1 MAENTTSLII
11 KNMEKYG
18 GSPAMLMRDSLQ
30 TLRNILGNN
39 HGIISAEN
47 PVALL
52 LEMSATQ
59 TAGSIGKNWLLN
71 RRQYPVAA
79 RTHED
84 LWYHLSDLDW
94 VGAFA
99 LPSDATFVLAFDY
112 NELEQMMRPLANDDD
127 GKLLRIPKG
136 MRITV
141 GNVDFMLDYPINI
154 RQLRHGGF
162 RVTYDTSEKSPI
174 QQLESNI
181 IEHSVASIAD
191 VKHFMI
197 RARFIQVTETV
208 VEDSVTNNTTITVKK
223 NFNDQYYYARVFT
236 GNDEL
241 GWKELTTTHA
251 PDIYDANKPTA
262 VLKVIENAN
271 DSTLTVTI
279 PKLYNAT
286 TTATNGLISNT
297 LGSRIRVE
305 IYSTLGEISMK
316 LDEYTPNQFSYDFF
330 PQGERK
336 RDYSGI
342 GDYSAAL
349 KSIRSMSIW
358 SDTFVSQGRDAL
370 TFEELRE
377 RVINNTVGPNEVPV
391 SNNAIEDKIQDYRFN
406 ITKAV
411 DYVTSRAYWAVRD
424 MPNPESSKLITPAA
438 SSVET
443 LSTSISALVGTG
455 TVIDND
461 ARVTIMPESV
471 YTMKNGK
478 LSMLVKSDIER
489 IKEMNSENKAKAVN
503 ENEMFF
509 SPFHYVVDTNHDTIK
524 LRPYYLDKPIAKT
537 KSFVTANNKIDIALG
552 IDTYAIERTPK
563 GYRLIVTM
571 QSNDVYRKLLNDD
584 YWAQLLIHPYK
595 DKGYVYLAGKFIG
608 RTTEDEPMFQF
619 DLDTRFDLDDN
630 HNLIVKNMSLQ
641 GFGELDV
648 PIPLEAKW
656 ELIFGFYGKMDNW
669 SRIKLDDIVGL
680 HLVNP
685 DAKSCLMES
694 LDVRLGY
701 HLEYLWTRARTH
713 ATELFY
719 KRYDKNVPLTYQED
733 VYDQDESTGSI
744 VNIVN
749 GEVQYN
755 LRHRKGDQV
764 VDKDGQPVWLHREG
778 DVMLD
783 ENGRPIIKE
792 PRKVNRRLE
801 LMLVDATYLFATDEI
816 AKSYREEIVETF
828 LDWIVD
834 DLKPINDK
842 TLEQTRILYY
852 PSSTMGEFR
861 VMYNEGIETYI
872 NAAQSLQISF
882 TVSKQV
888 YIDYD
893 IQEKIK
899 NASVKVIYEELKKNT
914 VSISSIVAALVKEHG
929 KDVLGIKVRNLGNND
944 DIVSFTVLDEG
955 KRATLR
961 KKLIVQSDDTLA
973 VSEDITFNFILHESE
988 TTLI

>member
-1 MAENTTSLII
+1 MSDETTSLII
-11 KNMEKYG
+11 RNMEKYG

-30 TLRNILGNN
+30 TLRNVLNNN

-112 NELEQMMRPLANDDD
+112 AELESMMRPMANDDD

-162 RVTYDTSEKSPI
+162 RVTYDTLEKSPI

-181 IEHSVASIAD
+181 IEHSVVSIAD
-191 VKHFMI
+191 VKHFLI
-197 RARFIQVTETV
+197 RARFIQVTEIV
-208 VEDSVTNNTTITVKK
+208 VEDSITSNTTIKINK
-223 NFNDQYYYARVFT
+223 NFEDQYYYARVFT
-236 GNDEL
+236 GNDEQ
-241 GWKELTTTHA
+241 GWKELATTHA

-262 VLKVIENAN
+262 VLKVTENAT
-271 DSTLTVTI
+271 DSTLSVSI
-279 PKLYNAT
+279 PKLYNNSIT
-286 TTATNGLISNT
+286 NNNGLVSNT
-297 LGSRIRVE
+297 LGSRVKIE

-342 GDYSAAL
+342 GDFSAAL

-358 SDTFVSQGRDAL
+358 SDTFISQGRDAL
-370 TFEELRE
+370 SFEELRE

-443 LSTSISALVGTG
+443 LSTSISALIGTG
-455 TVIDND
+455 TVIDNR
-461 ARVTIMPESV
+461 ARVTIVPDSV

-478 LSMLVKSDIER
+478 LSMLMKSDIDR
-489 IKEMNSENKAKAVN
+489 IKEMNTENKAKAVN

-524 LRPYYLDKPIAKT
+524 LRPYYLDKPVART
-537 KSFVTANNKIDIALG
+537 KSFITANNKIDIALG
-552 IDTYAIERTPK
+552 IELYTIERTPK
-563 GYRLIVTM
+563 GYRLVVTM
-571 QSNDVYRKLLNDD
+571 RSNDVYRKLRNDE

-608 RTTEDEPMFQF
+608 RTNEDEPMFQF
-619 DLDTRFDLDDN
+619 DLDTRFDLDEN
-630 HNLIVKNMSLQ
+630 HNLIINNMSLQ
-641 GFGELDV
+641 GFGELDT
-648 PIPLEAKW
+648 PIPLESKW
-656 ELIFGFYGKMDNW
+656 ELIFGFYGQMDNW
-669 SRIKLDDIVGL
+669 SRIKLDDLVGL

-685 DAKSCLMES
+685 DAKACLMES
-694 LDVRLGY
+694 IDVRLGHY
-701 HLEYLWTRARTH
+701 LEYLWTRARTH
-713 ATELFY
+713 ATEYSY
-719 KRYDKNVPLTYQED
+719 KRYDKNIPLLYKED
-733 VYDQDESTGSI
+733 VYDKDETTGSI

-764 VDKDGQPVWLHREG
+764 IGKDGQPVWLHREG

-852 PSSTMGEFR
+852 PSSTMGEFK
-861 VMYNEGIETYI
+861 VMYNEGIETFI
-872 NAAQSLQISF
+872 NAAQSLQVSF
-882 TVSKQV
+882 TVNKQV
-888 YIDYD
+888 YLDYD

-899 NASVKVIYEELKKNT
+899 SASVKVIYEELKKNT

>member
-1 MAENTTSLII
+1 
-11 KNMEKYG
+11 MEKYG

-30 TLRNILGNN
+30 TLRNVLNNN

-59 TAGSIGKNWLLN
+59 TAGSIGKNWLFN

-112 NELEQMMRPLANDDD
+112 AELESMMRPMANDDD

-162 RVTYDTSEKSPI
+162 RVTYDTLEKSPI

-181 IEHSVASIAD
+181 IEHSVVSIAD
-191 VKHFMI
+191 VKHFLI
-197 RARFIQVTETV
+197 RARFIQVTEIV
-208 VEDSVTNNTTITVKK
+208 VEDSITSNTTIKINK
-223 NFNDQYYYARVFT
+223 NFEDQYYYARVFT
-236 GNDEL
+236 GNDEQ
-241 GWKELTTTHA
+241 GWKELSTTHA

-262 VLKVIENAN
+262 VLKVTENAT
-271 DSTLTVTI
+271 DSTLSVSI
-279 PKLYNAT
+279 PKLYNNSIT
-286 TTATNGLISNT
+286 NNNGLVSNT
-297 LGSRIRVE
+297 LGSRVKIE

-342 GDYSAAL
+342 GDFSAAL

-358 SDTFVSQGRDAL
+358 SDTFISQGRDAL
-370 TFEELRE
+370 SFEELRD

-443 LSTSISALVGTG
+443 LSTSISALIGTG
-455 TVIDND
+455 TVIDNR
-461 ARVTIMPESV
+461 ARVTIMPDSV

-478 LSMLVKSDIER
+478 LSMLMKSDIDR
-489 IKEMNSENKAKAVN
+489 IKEMNTENKAKAVN

-524 LRPYYLDKPIAKT
+524 LRPYYLDKPVART
-537 KSFVTANNKIDIALG
+537 KSFITANNKIDIALG
-552 IDTYAIERTPK
+552 IELYTIERTPK

-571 QSNDVYRKLLNDD
+571 RSNDVYRKLRNDE

-608 RTTEDEPMFQF
+608 RTNEDEPMFQF
-619 DLDTRFDLDDN
+619 DLDTRFDLDEN
-630 HNLIVKNMSLQ
+630 HNLIINNMSLQ
-641 GFGELDV
+641 GFGELDT
-648 PIPLEAKW
+648 PIPLESKW
-656 ELIFGFYGKMDNW
+656 ELIFGFYGQMDNW
-669 SRIKLDDIVGL
+669 SRIKLDDLVGL

-685 DAKSCLMES
+685 DAKACLMES
-694 LDVRLGY
+694 IDVRLGHY
-701 HLEYLWTRARTH
+701 LEYLWTRARTH
-713 ATELFY
+713 ATEYSY
-719 KRYDKNVPLTYQED
+719 KRYDKNIPLLYKED
-733 VYDQDESTGSI
+733 VYDKDETTGSI

-764 VDKDGQPVWLHREG
+764 IGKDGQPVWLHREG

-834 DLKPINDK
+834 DLKPINGK

-852 PSSTMGEFR
+852 PSSTMGEFK
-861 VMYNEGIETYI
+861 VMYNEGIETFI
-872 NAAQSLQISF
+872 NAAQSLQVSF
-882 TVSKQV
+882 TVNKQV
-888 YIDYD
+888 YLDYY

-899 NASVKVIYEELKKNT
+899 SASVKVIYEELKKNT

>member
-1 MAENTTSLII
+1 MAEDNTSLIV
-11 KNMEKYG
+11 KNIEKYG
-18 GSPAMLMRDSLQ
+18 SSPAMLMRDSLT
-30 TLRNILGNN
+30 TLKAVLNNN
-39 HGIISAEN
+39 HGIVSAEN

-52 LEMSATQ
+52 MEMSAVQ
-59 TAGSIGKNWLLN
+59 TAGAIGKSWLLN

-79 RTHED
+79 KTHED

-112 NELEQMMRPLANDDD
+112 DELEQIMLPMPNDDD
-127 GKLLRIPKG
+127 GRLLRIPKG
-136 MRITV
+136 IRITV

-162 RVTYDTSEKSPI
+162 RVTYDTAEKSPI

-181 IEHSVASIAD
+181 IEHSVANID
-191 VKHFMI
+191 GVKHFLI
-197 RARFIQVTETV
+197 RIRLIQVTETI
-208 VEDSVTNNTTITVKK
+208 VEDSITSNATITVNK

-236 GNDEL
+236 GNDET
-241 GWKELTTTHA
+241 GWKELTTTHS
-251 PDIYDANKPTA
+251 PDIYDINKLTA
-262 VLKVIENAN
+262 VLKVIENTN

-279 PKLYNAT
+279 PKIYNVST
-286 TTATNGLISNT
+286 TSNNGLISNR
-297 LGSRIRVE
+297 LGSRIRVQ

-316 LDEYTPNQFSYDFF
+316 LDEYTPSQFSYDFF

-336 RDYSGI
+336 RDYSSI
-342 GDYSAAL
+342 GEYSAAL
-349 KSIRSMSIW
+349 KSLRNMSIW
-358 SDTFVSQGRDAL
+358 SDTFISQGRDAL

-377 RVINNTVGPNEVPV
+377 RVINNTVGPNEIPV

-438 SSVET
+438 SSVEVLT
-443 LSTSISALVGTG
+443 TSISALIGSG

-461 ARVTIMPESV
+461 ARITITPESV
-471 YTMKNGK
+471 YSMKNGK
-478 LSMLVKSDIER
+478 LSMLTKSDIDR

-503 ENEMFF
+503 TNEMFF
-509 SPFHYVVDTNHDTIK
+509 SPFHYVVDTNHDTIR
-524 LRPYYLDKPIAKT
+524 LRPYYLDKPTAKT
-537 KSFVTANNKIDIALG
+537 KSFITANDKIDIALG
-552 IDTYAIERTPK
+552 IDQYTIERTNK

-571 QSNDVYRKLLNDD
+571 QSNDVYKKMWDDD

-608 RTTEDEPMFQF
+608 RTPENEPMFQF
-619 DLDTRFDLDDN
+619 DLDTRFDLDEN

-656 ELIFGFYGKMDNW
+656 EIMFGFYGQMPNW
-669 SRIKLDDIVGL
+669 SRIKLDNLIGL

-685 DAKSCLMES
+685 DAKACLMES
-694 LDVRLGY
+694 IDVRLGHY
-701 HLEYLWTRARTH
+701 LEYLWTRARTH
-713 ATELFY
+713 ATETFY
-719 KRYDKNVPLTYQED
+719 KRYDKNVPLTYPED
-733 VYDQDESTGSI
+733 VYDKDQATGSI

-749 GEVQYN
+749 GKVTYN
-755 LRHRKGDQV
+755 LRHRKGDPV
-764 VDKDGQPVWLHREG
+764 LDENDQPVYRHREG

-783 ENGRPIIKE
+783 ENQRPIIKE
-792 PRKVNRRLE
+792 PRKVIRRLE

-828 LDWIVD
+828 LDWIVE

-861 VMYNEGIETYI
+861 VMYNEGIETFI
-872 NAAQSLQISF
+872 NAAQSLQIWF

-899 NASVKVIYEELKKNT
+899 TASIRVIYEELKKNT

-929 KDVLGIKVRNLGNND
+929 KDVMGIKVRNLGNND

-973 VSEDITFNFILHESE
+973 VAEDITFNFILHESE
-988 TTLI
+988 QNL

>member
-1 MAENTTSLII
+1 MSDETTSLII
-11 KNMEKYG
+11 RNMEKYG

-30 TLRNILGNN
+30 TLRNVLNNN

-112 NELEQMMRPLANDDD
+112 AELESMMRPMANDDD

-162 RVTYDTSEKSPI
+162 RVTYDTLEKSPI

-181 IEHSVASIAD
+181 IEHSVVSIAD
-191 VKHFMI
+191 VKHFLI
-197 RARFIQVTETV
+197 RVRFIQVTEIV
-208 VEDSVTNNTTITVKK
+208 VEDSITSNTTIKINK
-223 NFNDQYYYARVFT
+223 NFEDQYYYARVFT
-236 GNDEL
+236 GNDEQ
-241 GWKELTTTHA
+241 GWKELSTTHA

-262 VLKVIENAN
+262 VLKVTENAT
-271 DSTLTVTI
+271 DSTLSISI
-279 PKLYNAT
+279 PKLYNNSIT
-286 TTATNGLISNT
+286 NNNGLVSNT
-297 LGSRIRVE
+297 LGSRVKIE

-342 GDYSAAL
+342 GDFSAAL

-358 SDTFVSQGRDAL
+358 SDTFISQGRDAL
-370 TFEELRE
+370 SFEELRD

-443 LSTSISALVGTG
+443 LSTSISALIGTG
-455 TVIDND
+455 TVIDNR
-461 ARVTIMPESV
+461 ARVTIMPDSV

-478 LSMLVKSDIER
+478 LSMLMKSDIDR
-489 IKEMNSENKAKAVN
+489 IKEMNTENKAKAVN

-524 LRPYYLDKPIAKT
+524 LRPYYLDKPVART
-537 KSFVTANNKIDIALG
+537 KSFITANNKIDIALG
-552 IDTYAIERTPK
+552 IELYTIERTAK

-571 QSNDVYRKLLNDD
+571 RSNDVYRKLRNDE

-608 RTTEDEPMFQF
+608 RTNEDEPMFQF
-619 DLDTRFDLDDN
+619 DLDTRFDLDEN
-630 HNLIVKNMSLQ
+630 HNLIINNMSLQ
-641 GFGELDV
+641 GFGELDT
-648 PIPLEAKW
+648 PIPLESKW
-656 ELIFGFYGKMDNW
+656 ELIFGFYGQMDNW
-669 SRIKLDDIVGL
+669 SRIKLDDLVGL

-685 DAKSCLMES
+685 DAKACLMES
-694 LDVRLGY
+694 IDVRLGHY
-701 HLEYLWTRARTH
+701 LEYLWTRARTH
-713 ATELFY
+713 ATEYSY
-719 KRYDKNVPLTYQED
+719 KRYDKNIPLLYKED
-733 VYDQDESTGSI
+733 VYDKDETTGSI

-764 VDKDGQPVWLHREG
+764 IGKDGQPVWLHREG

-852 PSSTMGEFR
+852 PSSTMGEFK
-861 VMYNEGIETYI
+861 VMYNEGIETFI
-872 NAAQSLQISF
+872 NAAQSLQVSF
-882 TVSKQV
+882 TVNKQV
-888 YIDYD
+888 YLDYD

-899 NASVKVIYEELKKNT
+899 SASVKVIYEELKKNT

>member
-1 MAENTTSLII
+1 
-11 KNMEKYG
+11 MEKYG

-30 TLRNILGNN
+30 TLRNVLNNN

-112 NELEQMMRPLANDDD
+112 AELESMMRPMANDDD

-162 RVTYDTSEKSPI
+162 RVTYDTLEKSPI

-181 IEHSVASIAD
+181 IEHSVVSIAD
-191 VKHFMI
+191 VKHFLI
-197 RARFIQVTETV
+197 RVRFIQVTEIV
-208 VEDSVTNNTTITVKK
+208 VEDSITSNTTIKINK
-223 NFNDQYYYARVFT
+223 NFEDQYYYARVFT
-236 GNDEL
+236 GNDEQ
-241 GWKELTTTHA
+241 GWKELSTTHA

-262 VLKVIENAN
+262 VLKVTENAT
-271 DSTLTVTI
+271 DSTLSVNI
-279 PKLYNAT
+279 PKLYNNSIT
-286 TTATNGLISNT
+286 NNNGLVSNT
-297 LGSRIRVE
+297 LGSRVKIE

-342 GDYSAAL
+342 GDFSAAL

-358 SDTFVSQGRDAL
+358 SDTFISQGRDAL
-370 TFEELRE
+370 SFEELRD

-443 LSTSISALVGTG
+443 LSTSISALIGTG
-455 TVIDND
+455 TVIDNR
-461 ARVTIMPESV
+461 ARVTIMPDSV

-478 LSMLVKSDIER
+478 LSMLMKSDIDR
-489 IKEMNSENKAKAVN
+489 IKEMNTENKAKAVN

-524 LRPYYLDKPIAKT
+524 LRPYYLDKPVART
-537 KSFVTANNKIDIALG
+537 KSFITANNKIDIALG
-552 IDTYAIERTPK
+552 IELYTIERTPK

-571 QSNDVYRKLLNDD
+571 RSNDVYRKLRNDE
-584 YWAQLLIHPYK
+584 YWVQLLIHPYK

-608 RTTEDEPMFQF
+608 RTNEDEPMFQF
-619 DLDTRFDLDDN
+619 DLDTRFDLDEN
-630 HNLIVKNMSLQ
+630 HNLIINNMSLQ
-641 GFGELDV
+641 GFGELDT
-648 PIPLEAKW
+648 PIPLESKW
-656 ELIFGFYGKMDNW
+656 ELIFGFYGQMDNW
-669 SRIKLDDIVGL
+669 SRIKLDDLVGL

-685 DAKSCLMES
+685 DAKACLMES
-694 LDVRLGY
+694 IDVRLGHY
-701 HLEYLWTRARTH
+701 LEYLWTRARTH
-713 ATELFY
+713 ATEYAY
-719 KRYDKNVPLTYQED
+719 KRYDKNIPLLYKED
-733 VYDQDESTGSI
+733 VYDKDETTGSI

-764 VDKDGQPVWLHREG
+764 IGKDGQPVWLHREG

-852 PSSTMGEFR
+852 PSSTMGEFK
-861 VMYNEGIETYI
+861 VMYNEGIETFI
-872 NAAQSLQISF
+872 NAAQSLQVSF
-882 TVSKQV
+882 TVNKQV
-888 YIDYD
+888 YLDYD

-899 NASVKVIYEELKKNT
+899 SASVKVIYEELKKNT

>member
-1 MAENTTSLII
+1 
-11 KNMEKYG
+11 MEKYG

-30 TLRNILGNN
+30 TLRNVLNNN

-112 NELEQMMRPLANDDD
+112 AELESMMRPMANDDD

-162 RVTYDTSEKSPI
+162 RVTYDTLEKSPI

-181 IEHSVASIAD
+181 IEHSVVSIAD
-191 VKHFMI
+191 VKHFLI
-197 RARFIQVTETV
+197 RARFIQVTEIV
-208 VEDSVTNNTTITVKK
+208 VEDSITSNTTIKINK
-223 NFNDQYYYARVFT
+223 NFEDQYYYARVFT
-236 GNDEL
+236 GNDEQ
-241 GWKELTTTHA
+241 GWKELATTHA

-262 VLKVIENAN
+262 VLKVTENAT
-271 DSTLTVTI
+271 DSTLSVSI
-279 PKLYNAT
+279 PKLYNNSIT
-286 TTATNGLISNT
+286 NNNGLVSNT
-297 LGSRIRVE
+297 LGSRVKIE

-342 GDYSAAL
+342 GDFSAAL

-358 SDTFVSQGRDAL
+358 SDTFISQGRDAL
-370 TFEELRE
+370 SFEELRE

-443 LSTSISALVGTG
+443 LSTSISALIGTG
-455 TVIDND
+455 TVIDNR
-461 ARVTIMPESV
+461 ARVTIMPDSV

-478 LSMLVKSDIER
+478 LSMLMKSDIDR
-489 IKEMNSENKAKAVN
+489 IKEMNTENKAKAVN

-524 LRPYYLDKPIAKT
+524 LRPYYLDKPVART
-537 KSFVTANNKIDIALG
+537 KSFITANNKIDIALG
-552 IDTYAIERTPK
+552 IELYTIERTPK

-571 QSNDVYRKLLNDD
+571 RSNDVYRKLRNDE

-608 RTTEDEPMFQF
+608 RTNEDEPMFQF
-619 DLDTRFDLDDN
+619 DLDTRFDLDEN
-630 HNLIVKNMSLQ
+630 HNLIINNMSLQ
-641 GFGELDV
+641 GFGELDT
-648 PIPLEAKW
+648 PIPLESKW
-656 ELIFGFYGKMDNW
+656 ELIFGFYGQMDNW
-669 SRIKLDDIVGL
+669 SRIKLDDLVGL

-685 DAKSCLMES
+685 DAKACLMES
-694 LDVRLGY
+694 IDVRLGHY
-701 HLEYLWTRARTH
+701 LEYLWTRARTH
-713 ATELFY
+713 ATEYSY
-719 KRYDKNVPLTYQED
+719 KRYDKNIPLLYKED
-733 VYDQDESTGSI
+733 VYDKDETTGSI

-764 VDKDGQPVWLHREG
+764 IGKDGQPVWLHREG

-852 PSSTMGEFR
+852 PSSTMGEFK
-861 VMYNEGIETYI
+861 VMYNEGIETFI
-872 NAAQSLQISF
+872 NAAQSLQVSF
-882 TVSKQV
+882 TVNKQV
-888 YIDYD
+888 YLDYD

-899 NASVKVIYEELKKNT
+899 SASVKVIYEELKKNT

>member
-1 MAENTTSLII
+1 
-11 KNMEKYG
+11 MEKYG

-30 TLRNILGNN
+30 TLRNVLNNN

-112 NELEQMMRPLANDDD
+112 AELESMMRPMANDDD

-162 RVTYDTSEKSPI
+162 RVTYDTLEKSPI

-181 IEHSVASIAD
+181 IEHSVVSIAD
-191 VKHFMI
+191 VKHFLI
-197 RARFIQVTETV
+197 RARFIQVTEIV
-208 VEDSVTNNTTITVKK
+208 VEDSITSNTTIKINK
-223 NFNDQYYYARVFT
+223 NFEDQYYYARVFT
-236 GNDEL
+236 GNDEQ
-241 GWKELTTTHA
+241 GWKELSTTHA

-262 VLKVIENAN
+262 VLKVTENAT
-271 DSTLTVTI
+271 DSTLSVSI
-279 PKLYNAT
+279 PKLYNNSIT
-286 TTATNGLISNT
+286 NNNGLVSNT
-297 LGSRIRVE
+297 LGSRVKIE

-342 GDYSAAL
+342 GDFSAAL

-358 SDTFVSQGRDAL
+358 SDTFISQGRDAL
-370 TFEELRE
+370 SFEELRD

-443 LSTSISALVGTG
+443 LSTSISALIGTG
-455 TVIDND
+455 TVIDNR
-461 ARVTIMPESV
+461 ARVTIMPDSV

-478 LSMLVKSDIER
+478 LSMLMKSDIDR
-489 IKEMNSENKAKAVN
+489 IKEMNTENKAKAVN

-524 LRPYYLDKPIAKT
+524 LRPYYLDKPVART
-537 KSFVTANNKIDIALG
+537 KSFITANNKIDIALG
-552 IDTYAIERTPK
+552 IELYTIERTPK

-571 QSNDVYRKLLNDD
+571 RSNDVYRKLRNDE

-608 RTTEDEPMFQF
+608 RTNEDEPMFQF
-619 DLDTRFDLDDN
+619 DLDTRFDLDEN
-630 HNLIVKNMSLQ
+630 HNLIINNMSLQ
-641 GFGELDV
+641 GFGELDT
-648 PIPLEAKW
+648 PIPLESKW
-656 ELIFGFYGKMDNW
+656 ELIFGFYGQMDNW
-669 SRIKLDDIVGL
+669 SRIKLDDLVGL

-685 DAKSCLMES
+685 DAKACLMES
-694 LDVRLGY
+694 IDVRLGHY
-701 HLEYLWTRARTH
+701 LEYLWTRARTH
-713 ATELFY
+713 ATEYSY
-719 KRYDKNVPLTYQED
+719 KRYDKNIPLLYKED
-733 VYDQDESTGSI
+733 VYDKDETTGSI

-764 VDKDGQPVWLHREG
+764 IGKDGQPVWLHREG

-852 PSSTMGEFR
+852 PSSTMGEFK
-861 VMYNEGIETYI
+861 VMYNEGIETFI
-872 NAAQSLQISF
+872 NAAQSLQVSF
-882 TVSKQV
+882 TVNKQV
-888 YIDYD
+888 YLDYD

-899 NASVKVIYEELKKNT
+899 SASVKVIYEELKKNT

>member
-1 MAENTTSLII
+1 MSDETTSLII
-11 KNMEKYG
+11 RNMEKYG

-30 TLRNILGNN
+30 TLRNVLNNN

-99 LPSDATFVLAFDY
+99 LPSDATFVLAFDHA
-112 NELEQMMRPLANDDD
+112 ELESMMRPMANDDD

-162 RVTYDTSEKSPI
+162 RVTYDTLEKSPI

-181 IEHSVASIAD
+181 IEHSVVSIAD
-191 VKHFMI
+191 VKHFLI
-197 RARFIQVTETV
+197 RVRFIQVTEIV
-208 VEDSVTNNTTITVKK
+208 VEDSITSNTTIKINK
-223 NFNDQYYYARVFT
+223 NFEDQYYYARVFT
-236 GNDEL
+236 GNDEQ
-241 GWKELTTTHA
+241 GWKELSTTHA

-262 VLKVIENAN
+262 VLKVTENAT
-271 DSTLTVTI
+271 DSTLSVSI
-279 PKLYNAT
+279 PKLYNNSIT
-286 TTATNGLISNT
+286 NNNGLVSNT
-297 LGSRIRVE
+297 LGSRVKIE

-342 GDYSAAL
+342 GDFSAAL

-358 SDTFVSQGRDAL
+358 SDTFISQGRDAL
-370 TFEELRE
+370 SFEELRD

-443 LSTSISALVGTG
+443 LSTSISALIGTG
-455 TVIDND
+455 TVIDNR
-461 ARVTIMPESV
+461 ARVTIMPDSV

-478 LSMLVKSDIER
+478 LSMLMKSDIDR
-489 IKEMNSENKAKAVN
+489 IKEMNTENKAKAVN

-524 LRPYYLDKPIAKT
+524 LRPYYLDKPVART
-537 KSFVTANNKIDIALG
+537 KSFITANNKIDIALG
-552 IDTYAIERTPK
+552 IELYTIERTPK

-571 QSNDVYRKLLNDD
+571 RSNDVYRKLRNDE

-608 RTTEDEPMFQF
+608 RTNEDEPMFQF
-619 DLDTRFDLDDN
+619 DLDTRFDLDEN
-630 HNLIVKNMSLQ
+630 HNLIINNMSLQ
-641 GFGELDV
+641 GFGELDT
-648 PIPLEAKW
+648 PIPLESKW
-656 ELIFGFYGKMDNW
+656 ELIFGFYGQMDNW
-669 SRIKLDDIVGL
+669 SRIKLDDLVGL

-685 DAKSCLMES
+685 DAKACLMES
-694 LDVRLGY
+694 IDVRLGHY
-701 HLEYLWTRARTH
+701 LEYLWTRARTH
-713 ATELFY
+713 ATEYSY
-719 KRYDKNVPLTYQED
+719 KRYDKNIPLLYKED
-733 VYDQDESTGSI
+733 VYDKDETTGSI

-764 VDKDGQPVWLHREG
+764 IGKDGQPVWLHREG

-852 PSSTMGEFR
+852 PSSTMGEFK
-861 VMYNEGIETYI
+861 VMYNEGIETFI
-872 NAAQSLQISF
+872 NAAQSLQVSF
-882 TVSKQV
+882 TVNKQV
-888 YIDYD
+888 YLDYD

-899 NASVKVIYEELKKNT
+899 SASVKVIYEELKKNT

>member
-1 MAENTTSLII
+1 
-11 KNMEKYG
+11 MEKYG

-30 TLRNILGNN
+30 TLRNVLNNN

-112 NELEQMMRPLANDDD
+112 AELESMMRPMANDDD

-162 RVTYDTSEKSPI
+162 RVTYDTLEKSPI

-181 IEHSVASIAD
+181 IEHSVVSIAD
-191 VKHFMI
+191 VKHFLI
-197 RARFIQVTETV
+197 RVRFIQVTEIV
-208 VEDSVTNNTTITVKK
+208 VEDSITSNTTIKINK
-223 NFNDQYYYARVFT
+223 NFEDQYYYARVFT
-236 GNDEL
+236 GNDEQ
-241 GWKELTTTHA
+241 GWKELSTTHA

-262 VLKVIENAN
+262 VLKVTENAT
-271 DSTLTVTI
+271 DSTLSVSI
-279 PKLYNAT
+279 PKLYNNSIT
-286 TTATNGLISNT
+286 NNNGLVSNT
-297 LGSRIRVE
+297 LGSRVKIE

-342 GDYSAAL
+342 GDFSAAL

-358 SDTFVSQGRDAL
+358 SDTFISQGRDAL
-370 TFEELRE
+370 SFEELRD

-443 LSTSISALVGTG
+443 LSTSISALIGTG
-455 TVIDND
+455 TVIDNR
-461 ARVTIMPESV
+461 ARVTIMPDSV

-478 LSMLVKSDIER
+478 LSMLMKSDIDR
-489 IKEMNSENKAKAVN
+489 IKEMNTENKAKAVN

-524 LRPYYLDKPIAKT
+524 LRPYYLDKPVART
-537 KSFVTANNKIDIALG
+537 KSFITANNKIDIALG
-552 IDTYAIERTPK
+552 IELYTIERTHK

-571 QSNDVYRKLLNDD
+571 RSNDVYRKLRNDE

-608 RTTEDEPMFQF
+608 RTNEDEPMFQF
-619 DLDTRFDLDDN
+619 DLDTRFDLDEN
-630 HNLIVKNMSLQ
+630 HNLIINNMSLQ
-641 GFGELDV
+641 GFGELDT
-648 PIPLEAKW
+648 PIPLESKW
-656 ELIFGFYGKMDNW
+656 ELIFGFYGQMDNW
-669 SRIKLDDIVGL
+669 SRIKLDDLVGL

-685 DAKSCLMES
+685 DAKACLMES
-694 LDVRLGY
+694 IDVRLGHY
-701 HLEYLWTRARTH
+701 LEYLWTRARTH
-713 ATELFY
+713 ATEYSY
-719 KRYDKNVPLTYQED
+719 KRYDKNIPLLYKED
-733 VYDQDESTGSI
+733 VYDKDETTGSI

-764 VDKDGQPVWLHREG
+764 IGKDGQPVWLHREG

-852 PSSTMGEFR
+852 PSSTMGEFK
-861 VMYNEGIETYI
+861 VMYNEGIETFI
-872 NAAQSLQISF
+872 NAAQSLQVSF
-882 TVSKQV
+882 TVNKQV
-888 YIDYD
+888 YLDYD

-899 NASVKVIYEELKKNT
+899 SASVKVIYEELKKNT

>member
-1 MAENTTSLII
+1 MSDETTSLII
-11 KNMEKYG
+11 RNMEKYG

-30 TLRNILGNN
+30 TLRNVLNNN

-112 NELEQMMRPLANDDD
+112 AELESMMRPMANDDD

-162 RVTYDTSEKSPI
+162 RVTYDTLEKSPI

-181 IEHSVASIAD
+181 IEHSVVSIAD
-191 VKHFMI
+191 VKHFLI
-197 RARFIQVTETV
+197 RARFIQVTEIV
-208 VEDSVTNNTTITVKK
+208 VEDSITSNTTIKINK
-223 NFNDQYYYARVFT
+223 NFEDQYYYARVFT
-236 GNDEL
+236 GNDEQ
-241 GWKELTTTHA
+241 GWKELATTHA

-262 VLKVIENAN
+262 VLKVTENAT
-271 DSTLTVTI
+271 DSTLSVSI
-279 PKLYNAT
+279 PKLYNNSIT
-286 TTATNGLISNT
+286 NNNGLVSNT
-297 LGSRIRVE
+297 LGSRVKIE

-342 GDYSAAL
+342 GDFSAAL

-358 SDTFVSQGRDAL
+358 SDTFISQGRDAL
-370 TFEELRE
+370 SFEELRE

-443 LSTSISALVGTG
+443 LSTSISALIGTG
-455 TVIDND
+455 TVIDNR
-461 ARVTIMPESV
+461 ARVTIMPDSV

-478 LSMLVKSDIER
+478 LSMLMKSDIDR
-489 IKEMNSENKAKAVN
+489 IKEMNTENKAKAVN

-524 LRPYYLDKPIAKT
+524 LRPYYLDKPVART
-537 KSFVTANNKIDIALG
+537 KSFITANNKIDIALG
-552 IDTYAIERTPK
+552 IELYTIERTPK

-571 QSNDVYRKLLNDD
+571 RSNDVYRKLRNDE

-608 RTTEDEPMFQF
+608 RTNEDEPMFQF
-619 DLDTRFDLDDN
+619 DLDTRFDLDEN
-630 HNLIVKNMSLQ
+630 HNLIINNMSLQ
-641 GFGELDV
+641 GFGELDT
-648 PIPLEAKW
+648 PIPLESKW
-656 ELIFGFYGKMDNW
+656 ELIFGFYGQMDNW
-669 SRIKLDDIVGL
+669 SRIKLDDLVGL

-685 DAKSCLMES
+685 DAKACLMES
-694 LDVRLGY
+694 IDVRLGHY
-701 HLEYLWTRARTH
+701 LEYLWTRARTH
-713 ATELFY
+713 ATEYSY
-719 KRYDKNVPLTYQED
+719 KRYDKNIPLLYKED
-733 VYDQDESTGSI
+733 VYDKDETTGSI

-764 VDKDGQPVWLHREG
+764 IGKDGQPVWLHREG

-852 PSSTMGEFR
+852 PSSTMGEFK
-861 VMYNEGIETYI
+861 VMYNEGIETFI
-872 NAAQSLQISF
+872 NAAQSLQVSF
-882 TVSKQV
+882 TVNKQV
-888 YIDYD
+888 YLDYD

-899 NASVKVIYEELKKNT
+899 SASVKVIYEELKKNT

>member
-1 MAENTTSLII
+1 
-11 KNMEKYG
+11 MEKYG

-30 TLRNILGNN
+30 TLRNVLNNN

-112 NELEQMMRPLANDDD
+112 AELESMMRPMANDDD

-162 RVTYDTSEKSPI
+162 RVTYDTLEKSPI

-181 IEHSVASIAD
+181 IEHSVVSIAD
-191 VKHFMI
+191 VKHFLI
-197 RARFIQVTETV
+197 RVRFIQVTEIV
-208 VEDSVTNNTTITVKK
+208 VEDSITSNTTIKINK
-223 NFNDQYYYARVFT
+223 NFEDQYYYARVFT
-236 GNDEL
+236 GNDEQ
-241 GWKELTTTHA
+241 GWKELSTTHA

-262 VLKVIENAN
+262 VLKVTENAT
-271 DSTLTVTI
+271 DSTLSVSI
-279 PKLYNAT
+279 PKLYNNSIT
-286 TTATNGLISNT
+286 NNNGLVSNT
-297 LGSRIRVE
+297 LGSRVKIE

-342 GDYSAAL
+342 GDFSAAL

-358 SDTFVSQGRDAL
+358 SDTFISQGRDAL
-370 TFEELRE
+370 SFEELRD

-443 LSTSISALVGTG
+443 LSTSISALIGTG
-455 TVIDND
+455 TVIDNR
-461 ARVTIMPESV
+461 ARVTIMPDSV

-478 LSMLVKSDIER
+478 LSMLMKSDIDR
-489 IKEMNSENKAKAVN
+489 IKKMNTENKAKAVN

-524 LRPYYLDKPIAKT
+524 LRPYYLDKPVART
-537 KSFVTANNKIDIALG
+537 KSFITANNKIDIALG
-552 IDTYAIERTPK
+552 IELYTIERTHK

-571 QSNDVYRKLLNDD
+571 RSNDVYRKLRNDE

-608 RTTEDEPMFQF
+608 RTNEDEPMFQF
-619 DLDTRFDLDDN
+619 DLDTRFDLDEN
-630 HNLIVKNMSLQ
+630 HNLIINNMSLQ
-641 GFGELDV
+641 GFGELDT
-648 PIPLEAKW
+648 PIPLGSKW
-656 ELIFGFYGKMDNW
+656 ELIFGFYGQMDNW
-669 SRIKLDDIVGL
+669 SRIKLDDLVGL

-685 DAKSCLMES
+685 DAKACLMES
-694 LDVRLGY
+694 IDVRLGHY
-701 HLEYLWTRARTH
+701 LEYLWTRARTH
-713 ATELFY
+713 ATEYSY
-719 KRYDKNVPLTYQED
+719 KRYDKNIPLLYKED
-733 VYDQDESTGSI
+733 VYDKDETTGSI

-764 VDKDGQPVWLHREG
+764 IGKDGQPVWLHREG

-852 PSSTMGEFR
+852 PSSTMGEFK
-861 VMYNEGIETYI
+861 VMYNEGIETFI
-872 NAAQSLQISF
+872 NAAQSLQVSF
-882 TVSKQV
+882 TVNKQV
-888 YIDYD
+888 YLDYD

-899 NASVKVIYEELKKNT
+899 SASVKVIYEELKKNT

>member
-1 MAENTTSLII
+1 
-11 KNMEKYG
+11 MEKYG

-30 TLRNILGNN
+30 TLRNVLNNN

-112 NELEQMMRPLANDDD
+112 AELESMMRPMANDDD

-162 RVTYDTSEKSPI
+162 RVTYDTLEKSPI

-181 IEHSVASIAD
+181 IEHSVVSIAD
-191 VKHFMI
+191 VKHFLI
-197 RARFIQVTETV
+197 RARFIQVTEIV
-208 VEDSVTNNTTITVKK
+208 VEDSITSNTTIKINK
-223 NFNDQYYYARVFT
+223 NFEDQYYYARVFT
-236 GNDEL
+236 GNDEQ
-241 GWKELTTTHA
+241 GWKELSTTHA

-262 VLKVIENAN
+262 VLKVTENAT
-271 DSTLTVTI
+271 DSTLSVSI
-279 PKLYNAT
+279 PKLYNNSIT
-286 TTATNGLISNT
+286 NNNGLVSNT
-297 LGSRIRVE
+297 LGSRVKIE

-342 GDYSAAL
+342 GDFSAAL

-358 SDTFVSQGRDAL
+358 SDTFISQGRDAL
-370 TFEELRE
+370 SFEELRD

-443 LSTSISALVGTG
+443 LSTSISALIGTG
-455 TVIDND
+455 TVIDNR
-461 ARVTIMPESV
+461 ARVTIMPDSV

-478 LSMLVKSDIER
+478 LSMLMKSDIDR
-489 IKEMNSENKAKAVN
+489 IKEMNTENKAKAVN

-524 LRPYYLDKPIAKT
+524 LRPYYLDKPVART
-537 KSFVTANNKIDIALG
+537 KSFITANNKIDIALG
-552 IDTYAIERTPK
+552 IELYTIERTPK
-563 GYRLIVTM
+563 GYRLVVTM
-571 QSNDVYRKLLNDD
+571 RSNDVYRKLRNDE

-608 RTTEDEPMFQF
+608 RTNEDEPMFQF
-619 DLDTRFDLDDN
+619 DLDTRFDLDEN
-630 HNLIVKNMSLQ
+630 HNLIINNMSLQ
-641 GFGELDV
+641 GFGELDT
-648 PIPLEAKW
+648 PIPLESKW
-656 ELIFGFYGKMDNW
+656 ELIFGFYGQMDNW
-669 SRIKLDDIVGL
+669 SRIKLDDLVGL

-685 DAKSCLMES
+685 DAKACLMES
-694 LDVRLGY
+694 IDVRLGHY
-701 HLEYLWTRARTH
+701 LEYLWTRARTH
-713 ATELFY
+713 ATEYSY
-719 KRYDKNVPLTYQED
+719 KRYDKNIPLLYKED
-733 VYDQDESTGSI
+733 VYDKDETTGSI

-755 LRHRKGDQV
+755 LRHRKGEQV
-764 VDKDGQPVWLHREG
+764 IGKDGQPVWLHREG

-852 PSSTMGEFR
+852 PSSTMGEFK
-861 VMYNEGIETYI
+861 VMYNEGIETFI
-872 NAAQSLQISF
+872 NAAQSLQVSF
-882 TVSKQV
+882 TVNKQV
-888 YIDYD
+888 YLDYD

-899 NASVKVIYEELKKNT
+899 SASVKVIYEELKKNT

>member
-1 MAENTTSLII
+1 MSDETTSLII
-11 KNMEKYG
+11 RNMEKYG

-30 TLRNILGNN
+30 TLRNVLNNN

-112 NELEQMMRPLANDDD
+112 AELESMMRPMANDDD

-162 RVTYDTSEKSPI
+162 RVTYDTLEKSPI

-181 IEHSVASIAD
+181 IEHSVVSIAD
-191 VKHFMI
+191 VKHFLI
-197 RARFIQVTETV
+197 RARFIQVTEIV
-208 VEDSVTNNTTITVKK
+208 VEDSITSNTTIKINK
-223 NFNDQYYYARVFT
+223 NFEDQYYYARVFT
-236 GNDEL
+236 GNDEQ
-241 GWKELTTTHA
+241 GWKELSTTHA

-262 VLKVIENAN
+262 VLKVTENAT
-271 DSTLTVTI
+271 DSTLSVSI
-279 PKLYNAT
+279 PKLYNNSIT
-286 TTATNGLISNT
+286 NNNGLVSNT
-297 LGSRIRVE
+297 LGSRVKIE

-342 GDYSAAL
+342 GDFSAAL

-358 SDTFVSQGRDAL
+358 SDTFISQGRDAL
-370 TFEELRE
+370 SFEELRD

-443 LSTSISALVGTG
+443 LSTSISALIGTG
-455 TVIDND
+455 TVIDNR
-461 ARVTIMPESV
+461 ARVTIMPDSV

-478 LSMLVKSDIER
+478 LSMLMKSDIDR
-489 IKEMNSENKAKAVN
+489 IKEMNTENKAKAVN

-524 LRPYYLDKPIAKT
+524 LRPYYLDKPVART
-537 KSFVTANNKIDIALG
+537 KSFITANNKIDIALG
-552 IDTYAIERTPK
+552 IELYTIERTPK
-563 GYRLIVTM
+563 GYRLVVTM
-571 QSNDVYRKLLNDD
+571 RSNDVYRKLRNDE

-608 RTTEDEPMFQF
+608 RTNEDEPMFQF
-619 DLDTRFDLDDN
+619 DLDTRFDLDEN
-630 HNLIVKNMSLQ
+630 HNLIINNMSLQ
-641 GFGELDV
+641 GFGELDT
-648 PIPLEAKW
+648 PIPLESKW
-656 ELIFGFYGKMDNW
+656 ELIFGFYGQMDNW
-669 SRIKLDDIVGL
+669 SRIKLDDLVGL

-685 DAKSCLMES
+685 DAKACLMES
-694 LDVRLGY
+694 IDVRLGHY
-701 HLEYLWTRARTH
+701 LEYLWTRARTH
-713 ATELFY
+713 ATEYSY
-719 KRYDKNVPLTYQED
+719 KRYDKNIPLLYKED
-733 VYDQDESTGSI
+733 VYDKDETTGSI

-755 LRHRKGDQV
+755 LRHRKGEQV
-764 VDKDGQPVWLHREG
+764 IGKDGQPVWLHREG

-852 PSSTMGEFR
+852 PSSTMGEFK
-861 VMYNEGIETYI
+861 VMYNEGIETFI
-872 NAAQSLQISF
+872 NAAQSLQVSF
-882 TVSKQV
+882 TVNKQV
-888 YIDYD
+888 YLDYD

-899 NASVKVIYEELKKNT
+899 SASVKVIYEELKKNT

>member
-1 MAENTTSLII
+1 MSDETTSLII
-11 KNMEKYG
+11 RNMEKYG

-30 TLRNILGNN
+30 TLRNVLNNN

-112 NELEQMMRPLANDDD
+112 AELESMMRPMANDDD

-162 RVTYDTSEKSPI
+162 RVTYDTLEKSPI

-181 IEHSVASIAD
+181 IEHSVVSIAD
-191 VKHFMI
+191 VKHFLI
-197 RARFIQVTETV
+197 RARFIQVTEIV
-208 VEDSVTNNTTITVKK
+208 VEDSITSNTTIKINK
-223 NFNDQYYYARVFT
+223 NFEDQYYYARVFT
-236 GNDEL
+236 GNDEQ
-241 GWKELTTTHA
+241 GWKELSTTHA

-262 VLKVIENAN
+262 VLKVTENAT
-271 DSTLTVTI
+271 DSTLSVSI
-279 PKLYNAT
+279 PKLYNNSIT
-286 TTATNGLISNT
+286 NNNGLVSNT
-297 LGSRIRVE
+297 LGSRVKIE

-342 GDYSAAL
+342 GDFSAAL

-358 SDTFVSQGRDAL
+358 SDTFISQGRDAL
-370 TFEELRE
+370 SFEELRD

-443 LSTSISALVGTG
+443 LSTSISALIGTG
-455 TVIDND
+455 TVIDNR
-461 ARVTIMPESV
+461 ARVTIMPDSV

-478 LSMLVKSDIER
+478 LSMLMKSDIDR
-489 IKEMNSENKAKAVN
+489 IKEMNTENKAKAVN

-524 LRPYYLDKPIAKT
+524 LRPYYLDKPVART
-537 KSFVTANNKIDIALG
+537 KSFITANNKIDIALG
-552 IDTYAIERTPK
+552 IELYTIERTPK

-571 QSNDVYRKLLNDD
+571 RSNDVYRKLRNDE

-608 RTTEDEPMFQF
+608 RTNEDEPMFQF
-619 DLDTRFDLDDN
+619 DLDTRFDLDEN
-630 HNLIVKNMSLQ
+630 HNLIINNMSLQ
-641 GFGELDV
+641 GFGELDT
-648 PIPLEAKW
+648 PIPLESKW
-656 ELIFGFYGKMDNW
+656 ELIFGFYGQMDNW
-669 SRIKLDDIVGL
+669 SRIKLDDLVGL

-685 DAKSCLMES
+685 DAKACLMES
-694 LDVRLGY
+694 IDVRLGHY
-701 HLEYLWTRARTH
+701 LEYLWTRARTH
-713 ATELFY
+713 ATEYSY
-719 KRYDKNVPLTYQED
+719 KRYDKNIPLLYKED
-733 VYDQDESTGSI
+733 VYDKDETTGSI

-764 VDKDGQPVWLHREG
+764 IGKDGQPVWLHREG

-852 PSSTMGEFR
+852 PSSTMGEFK
-861 VMYNEGIETYI
+861 VMYNEGIETFI
-872 NAAQSLQISF
+872 NAAQSLQVSF
-882 TVSKQV
+882 TVNKQV
-888 YIDYD
+888 YLDYD

-899 NASVKVIYEELKKNT
+899 SASVKVIYEELKKNT

>member
-1 MAENTTSLII
+1 MSDETTSLII
-11 KNMEKYG
+11 RNMEKYG

-30 TLRNILGNN
+30 TLRNVLNNN

-112 NELEQMMRPLANDDD
+112 AELESMMRPMANDDD

-162 RVTYDTSEKSPI
+162 RVTYDTLEKSPI

-181 IEHSVASIAD
+181 IEHSVVSIAD
-191 VKHFMI
+191 VKHFLI
-197 RARFIQVTETV
+197 RVRFIQVTEIV
-208 VEDSVTNNTTITVKK
+208 VEDSITSNTTIKINK
-223 NFNDQYYYARVFT
+223 NFEDQYYYARVFT
-236 GNDEL
+236 GNDEQ
-241 GWKELTTTHA
+241 GWKELSTTHA

-262 VLKVIENAN
+262 VLKVTENAT
-271 DSTLTVTI
+271 DSTLSVNI
-279 PKLYNAT
+279 PKLYNNSIT
-286 TTATNGLISNT
+286 NNNGLVSNT
-297 LGSRIRVE
+297 LGSRVKIE

-342 GDYSAAL
+342 GDFSAAL

-358 SDTFVSQGRDAL
+358 SDTFISQGRDAL
-370 TFEELRE
+370 SFEELRD

-443 LSTSISALVGTG
+443 LSTSISALIGTG
-455 TVIDND
+455 TVIDNR
-461 ARVTIMPESV
+461 ARVTIMPDSV

-478 LSMLVKSDIER
+478 LSMLMKSDIDR
-489 IKEMNSENKAKAVN
+489 IKEMNTENKAKAVN

-524 LRPYYLDKPIAKT
+524 LRPYYLDKPVART
-537 KSFVTANNKIDIALG
+537 KSFITANNKIDIALG
-552 IDTYAIERTPK
+552 IELYTIERTPK

-571 QSNDVYRKLLNDD
+571 RSNDVYRKLRNDE
-584 YWAQLLIHPYK
+584 YWVQLLIHPYK

-608 RTTEDEPMFQF
+608 RTNEDEPMFQF
-619 DLDTRFDLDDN
+619 DLDTRFDLDEN
-630 HNLIVKNMSLQ
+630 HNLIINNMSLQ
-641 GFGELDV
+641 GFGELDT
-648 PIPLEAKW
+648 PIPLESKW
-656 ELIFGFYGKMDNW
+656 ELIFGFYGQMDNW
-669 SRIKLDDIVGL
+669 SRIKLDDLVGL

-685 DAKSCLMES
+685 DAKACLMES
-694 LDVRLGY
+694 IDVRLGHY
-701 HLEYLWTRARTH
+701 LEYLWTRARTH
-713 ATELFY
+713 ATEYAY
-719 KRYDKNVPLTYQED
+719 KRYDKNIPLLYKED
-733 VYDQDESTGSI
+733 VYDKDETTGSI

-764 VDKDGQPVWLHREG
+764 IGKDGQPVWLHREG

-852 PSSTMGEFR
+852 PSSTMGEFK
-861 VMYNEGIETYI
+861 VMYNEGIETFI
-872 NAAQSLQISF
+872 NAAQSLQVSF
-882 TVSKQV
+882 TVNKQV
-888 YIDYD
+888 YLDYD

-899 NASVKVIYEELKKNT
+899 SASVKVIYEELKKNT

>member
-1 MAENTTSLII
+1 MSDETTSLII
-11 KNMEKYG
+11 RNMEKYG

-30 TLRNILGNN
+30 TLRNVLNNN

-112 NELEQMMRPLANDDD
+112 AELESMMRPMANDDD

-162 RVTYDTSEKSPI
+162 RVTYDTLEKSPI

-181 IEHSVASIAD
+181 IEHSVVSIAD
-191 VKHFMI
+191 VKHFLI
-197 RARFIQVTETV
+197 RARFIQVTEIV
-208 VEDSVTNNTTITVKK
+208 VEDSITSNTTIKINK
-223 NFNDQYYYARVFT
+223 NFEDQYYYARVFT
-236 GNDEL
+236 GNDEQ
-241 GWKELTTTHA
+241 GWKELATTHA

-262 VLKVIENAN
+262 VLKVTENAT
-271 DSTLTVTI
+271 DSTLTVSI
-279 PKLYNAT
+279 PKLYNNSIT
-286 TTATNGLISNT
+286 NNNGLVSNT
-297 LGSRIRVE
+297 LGSRVKIE

-342 GDYSAAL
+342 GDFSAAL

-358 SDTFVSQGRDAL
+358 SDTFISQGRDAL
-370 TFEELRE
+370 SFEELRD

-443 LSTSISALVGTG
+443 LSTSISALIGTG
-455 TVIDND
+455 TVIDNR
-461 ARVTIMPESV
+461 ARVTIMPDSV

-478 LSMLVKSDIER
+478 LSMLMKSDIDR
-489 IKEMNSENKAKAVN
+489 IKEMNTENKAKAVN

-524 LRPYYLDKPIAKT
+524 LRPYYLDKPVART
-537 KSFVTANNKIDIALG
+537 KSFITANNKIDIALG
-552 IDTYAIERTPK
+552 IELYTIERTSK
-563 GYRLIVTM
+563 GYRLVVTM
-571 QSNDVYRKLLNDD
+571 RSNDVYRKLRNDE

-608 RTTEDEPMFQF
+608 RTDEDEPMFQF
-619 DLDTRFDLDDN
+619 DLDTRFDLDEN
-630 HNLIVKNMSLQ
+630 HNLIINNMSLQ
-641 GFGELDV
+641 GFGELDT

-656 ELIFGFYGKMDNW
+656 ELIFGFYGQMDNW
-669 SRIKLDDIVGL
+669 SRIKLDDLVGL

-685 DAKSCLMES
+685 DAKACLMES
-694 LDVRLGY
+694 IDVRLGHY
-701 HLEYLWTRARTH
+701 LEYLWTRARTH
-713 ATELFY
+713 ATEYSY
-719 KRYDKNVPLTYQED
+719 KRYDKNIPLLYKED
-733 VYDQDESTGSI
+733 VYDKDETTGSI

-764 VDKDGQPVWLHREG
+764 IGKDGQPVWLHREG

-852 PSSTMGEFR
+852 PSSTMGEFK
-861 VMYNEGIETYI
+861 VMYNEGIETFI
-872 NAAQSLQISF
+872 NAAQSLQVSF
-882 TVSKQV
+882 TVNKQV
-888 YIDYD
+888 YLDYD

-899 NASVKVIYEELKKNT
+899 SASVKVIYEELKKNT

>member
-1 MAENTTSLII
+1 MSDETTSLII
-11 KNMEKYG
+11 RNMEKYG

-30 TLRNILGNN
+30 TLRNVLNNN

-112 NELEQMMRPLANDDD
+112 TELESMMRPMANDDD

-162 RVTYDTSEKSPI
+162 RVTYDTLEKSPI

-181 IEHSVASIAD
+181 IEHSVVSIAD
-191 VKHFMI
+191 VKHFLI
-197 RARFIQVTETV
+197 RVRFIQVTEIV
-208 VEDSVTNNTTITVKK
+208 VEDSITSNTTIKINK
-223 NFNDQYYYARVFT
+223 NFEDQYYYARVFT
-236 GNDEL
+236 GNDEQ
-241 GWKELTTTHA
+241 GWKELSTTHA

-262 VLKVIENAN
+262 VLKVTENAT
-271 DSTLTVTI
+271 DSTLSVSI
-279 PKLYNAT
+279 PKLYNNSIT
-286 TTATNGLISNT
+286 NNNGLVSNT
-297 LGSRIRVE
+297 LGSRVKIE

-342 GDYSAAL
+342 GDFSAAL

-358 SDTFVSQGRDAL
+358 SDTFISQGRDAL
-370 TFEELRE
+370 SFEELRD

-443 LSTSISALVGTG
+443 LSTSISALIGTG
-455 TVIDND
+455 TVIDNR
-461 ARVTIMPESV
+461 ARVTIMPDSV

-478 LSMLVKSDIER
+478 LSMLMKSDIDR
-489 IKEMNSENKAKAVN
+489 IKEMNTENKAKAVN

-524 LRPYYLDKPIAKT
+524 LRPYYLDKPVART
-537 KSFVTANNKIDIALG
+537 KSFITANNKIDIALG
-552 IDTYAIERTPK
+552 IELYTIERTPK

-571 QSNDVYRKLLNDD
+571 RSNDVYRKLRNDE

-608 RTTEDEPMFQF
+608 RTNEDEPMFRF
-619 DLDTRFDLDDN
+619 DLDTRFDLDEN
-630 HNLIVKNMSLQ
+630 HNLIINNMSLQ
-641 GFGELDV
+641 GFGELDT
-648 PIPLEAKW
+648 PIPLESKW
-656 ELIFGFYGKMDNW
+656 ELIFGFYGQMDNW
-669 SRIKLDDIVGL
+669 SRIKLDDLVGL

-685 DAKSCLMES
+685 DAKACLMES
-694 LDVRLGY
+694 IDVRLGHY
-701 HLEYLWTRARTH
+701 LEYLWTRARTH
-713 ATELFY
+713 ATEYSY
-719 KRYDKNVPLTYQED
+719 KRYDKNIPLLYKED
-733 VYDQDESTGSI
+733 VYDKDETTGSI

-764 VDKDGQPVWLHREG
+764 IGKDGQPVWLHREG

-852 PSSTMGEFR
+852 PSSTMGEFK
-861 VMYNEGIETYI
+861 VMYNEGIETFI
-872 NAAQSLQISF
+872 NAAQSLQVSF
-882 TVSKQV
+882 TVNKQV
-888 YIDYD
+888 YLDYD

-899 NASVKVIYEELKKNT
+899 SASVKVIYEELKKNT

>member
-1 MAENTTSLII
+1 
-11 KNMEKYG
+11 MEKYG

-30 TLRNILGNN
+30 TLRNVLNNN

-112 NELEQMMRPLANDDD
+112 AELESMMRPMANDDD

-162 RVTYDTSEKSPI
+162 RVTYDTLEKSPI

-181 IEHSVASIAD
+181 IEHSVVSIAD
-191 VKHFMI
+191 VKHFLI
-197 RARFIQVTETV
+197 RVRFIQVTEIV
-208 VEDSVTNNTTITVKK
+208 VEDSITSNTTIKINK
-223 NFNDQYYYARVFT
+223 NFEDQYYYARVFT
-236 GNDEL
+236 GNDEQ
-241 GWKELTTTHA
+241 GWKELSTTHA

-262 VLKVIENAN
+262 VLKVTENAT
-271 DSTLTVTI
+271 DSTLSISI
-279 PKLYNAT
+279 PKLYNNSIT
-286 TTATNGLISNT
+286 NNNGLVSNT
-297 LGSRIRVE
+297 LGSRVKIE

-342 GDYSAAL
+342 GDFSAAL

-358 SDTFVSQGRDAL
+358 SDTFISQGRDAL
-370 TFEELRE
+370 SFEELRD

-443 LSTSISALVGTG
+443 LSTSISALIGTG
-455 TVIDND
+455 TVIDNR
-461 ARVTIMPESV
+461 ARVTIMPDSV

-478 LSMLVKSDIER
+478 LSMLMKSDIDR
-489 IKEMNSENKAKAVN
+489 IKEMNTENKAKAVN

-524 LRPYYLDKPIAKT
+524 LRPYYLDKPVART
-537 KSFVTANNKIDIALG
+537 KSFITANNKIDIALG
-552 IDTYAIERTPK
+552 IELYTIERTAK

-571 QSNDVYRKLLNDD
+571 RSNDVYRKLRNDE

-608 RTTEDEPMFQF
+608 RTNEDEPMFQF
-619 DLDTRFDLDDN
+619 DLDTRFDLDEN
-630 HNLIVKNMSLQ
+630 HNLIINNMSLQ
-641 GFGELDV
+641 GFGELDT
-648 PIPLEAKW
+648 PIPLESKW
-656 ELIFGFYGKMDNW
+656 ELIFGFYGQMDNW
-669 SRIKLDDIVGL
+669 SRIKLDDLVGL

-685 DAKSCLMES
+685 DAKACLMES
-694 LDVRLGY
+694 IDVRLGHY
-701 HLEYLWTRARTH
+701 LEYLWTRARTH
-713 ATELFY
+713 ATEYSY
-719 KRYDKNVPLTYQED
+719 KRYDKNIPLLYKED
-733 VYDQDESTGSI
+733 VYDKDETTGSI

-764 VDKDGQPVWLHREG
+764 IGKDGQPVWLHREG

-852 PSSTMGEFR
+852 PSSTMGEFK
-861 VMYNEGIETYI
+861 VMYNEGIETFI
-872 NAAQSLQISF
+872 NAAQSLQVSF
-882 TVSKQV
+882 TVNKQV
-888 YIDYD
+888 YLDYD

-899 NASVKVIYEELKKNT
+899 SASVKVIYEELKKNT